1 MEKLIELYDK
11 VAGWLA
17 SIAVDKHLHI
27 EVGMMIAAFC
37 YIVLHLRWCIVAVIA
52 CGVLKE
58 CIDRARGGK
67 FDLRDLLATTIGG
80 AVVQLFA
87 LLA

>member
-1 MEKLIELYDK
+1 MKKLIELYDK

-17 SIAVDKHLHI
+17 SLAVDKHLHI
-27 EVGMMIAAFC
+27 EVGMMIASFC
-37 YIVLHLRWCIVAVIA
+37 YIVLHLRWCIVAAIA

-80 AVVQLFA
+80 AVVQLLA
-87 LLA
+87 LIA

>member
-1 MEKLIELYDK
+1 MELYDK
-11 VAGWLA
+11 VTGWLA

-37 YIVLHLRWCIVAVIA
+37 NIVLHLRWCIVAVIA

-58 CIDRARGGK
+58 CIDRTRGGK
-67 FDLRDLLATTIGG
+67 FDLRDMFATTIGG

>member
-1 MEKLIELYDK
+1 MKKLIELYDK

-27 EVGMMIAAFC
+27 EVGMIIAAFC
-37 YIVLHLRWCIVAVIA
+37 YIVLHLWWCILPSI
-52 CGVLKE
+52 CFGVLKE

-67 FDLRDLLATTIGG
+67 FDWRDIIATITGG
-80 AVVQLFA
+80 AVIQLLCFF
-87 LLA
+87 